1 MAFQKSFFKGSRLFS
16 SEREQTQTPR
26 SYCSPCF
33 GWEIVTVFVPFPG
46 AGHPDGRECF
56 LHVEA
61 ARVDPRELV
70 GRPGSPGRPPPTVVS
85 HLPSP
90 IVIRV
95 PREALHLTSNDKQT
109 AEGRSTGSVAPD
121 RSGTNPG
128 SSSLQLCDFR
138 PATYPFCALVP

>member
-16 SEREQTQTPR
+16 SEQEQTQTLR

-33 GWEIVTVFVPFPG
+33 GWEIVTVFGFSLG
-46 AGHPDGRECF
+46 LATLTGGCF

-70 GRPGSPGRPPPTVVS
+70 GRSGSPGRPPPTVVS

-90 IVIRV
+90 IVIKV
-95 PREALHLTSNDKQT
+95 PREALHLTSNGKQT
-109 AEGRSTGSVAPD
+109 AEGQSTGSVAPD